1 MELNE
6 KKSMGEAT
14 TAYTLCRLD
23 LDYSVLEDRMRVRGD
38 TSCDRRV
45 ELWLTRRLSRN
56 LLPKLEDLVK
66 PMLAQEKCSITPENK
81 NELGCESDL
90 SETNSDYY
98 ESVLITEVDIN
109 LIGDFIRLVLKNDT
123 KAVTVSIDFEP
134 RVLMIWVEGLRGLYK
149 HADWG
154 PSQKTA
160 INNDSKTLPSKAGLT
175 LH

>member
-81 NELGCESDL
+81 
-90 SETNSDYY
+90 
-98 ESVLITEVDIN
+98 SVLITEVDIN

-134 RVLMIWVEGLRGLYK
+134 RVLMIWVEGLRGLYE

-154 PSQKTA
+154 ASQKTA